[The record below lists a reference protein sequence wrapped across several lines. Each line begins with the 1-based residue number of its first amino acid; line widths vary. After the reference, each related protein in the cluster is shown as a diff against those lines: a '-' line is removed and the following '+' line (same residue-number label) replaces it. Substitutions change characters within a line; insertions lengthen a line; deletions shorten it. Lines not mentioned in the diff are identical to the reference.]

1 MTCGPA
7 VVYLGRS
14 FPIYYDGYLVGLSV
28 KPWVIPFWEMFW
40 EGSPCPQKQVI
51 LFKCVITF
59 CCPDLIING
68 MLTTR
73 SSTGEHWGVFCIL
86 ALQTDYSVSSLLAD
100 ARLFLLEIY
109 LETRF
114 LDHRMSIFK
123 LKLKGCPQMTDQFM
137 LPPFKLGGAISPPLI
152 MDANAL
158 LFSNLIG
165 LKWQLFI
172 IFFKNFTFGSVGS
185 FMHGLSLAAPLLTA
199 VASLVVEHP
208 L

>member
-1 MTCGPA
+1 
-7 VVYLGRS
+7 
-14 FPIYYDGYLVGLSV
+14 
-28 KPWVIPFWEMFW
+28 
-40 EGSPCPQKQVI
+40 
-51 LFKCVITF
+51 
-59 CCPDLIING
+59 

-109 LETRF
+109 VKTRF

-123 LKLKGCPQMTDQFM
+123 LKFKGCPHMTDQFM
-137 LPPFKLGGAISPPLI
+137 LSPVKLGGPISPHLI

-165 LKWQLFI
+165 LKWHLFI
-172 IFFKNFTFGSVGS
+172 IFFGS
-185 FMHGLSLAAPLLTA
+185 FMHRLSLAAVHRFSLQWLLLWSTVSSA
-199 VASLVVEHP
+199 RAQNSWHTGLVGPWHVESSWTRGRQTHVP
-208 L
+208 CIGRQILNH